1 LPVFIKD
8 FIRNIELT
16 FLALPSILFIFI
28 FSYVPLYGL
37 ILPFKNYNFSDG
49 LFGSPWVG
57 FENFKFLLNSDALIR
72 ITRNTV
78 VMNGL
83 FILFGTL
90 ISLIL
95 ALMLFELARKY
106 IKIYQTM
113 LFVPFF
119 VSWVVAA
126 YAFRAF
132 LDMENGFI
140 NRMLIHFGEE
150 PIMWYSEPKYWP
162 YILVIVAIWK
172 GAGYG
177 AIIYYTGLMG
187 TDSEYYEAATIDGA
201 SRFQQTWHISLPL
214 LKPLISILTIL
225 AIGKIFYGD
234 FGLFYNVTLDSSQL
248 YPTTDI
254 IDTYVY
260 RALKSLGDISMASTA
275 GFYQSIVGFVLV
287 LASNWMVKKANPENS
302 LF

>member
-1 LPVFIKD
+1 MKAIKD
-8 FIRNIELT
+8 FKKNFELT
-16 FLALPSILFIFI
+16 LLALPSIIFIFI
-28 FSYVPLYGL
+28 FCYIPLYGL
-37 ILPFKNYNFSDG
+37 VLPFKNYNYRDG
-49 LFGSPWVG
+49 FFRSSWAG
-57 FENFKFLLNSDALIR
+57 FENFKFLVNSDAIIR

-78 VMNGL
+78 VMNAL
-83 FILFGTL
+83 FIVFGTV

-95 ALMLFELARKY
+95 ALLLFELARKY
-106 IKIYQTM
+106 IKLYQTM
-113 LFVPFF
+113 LFIPFF

-140 NRMLIHFGEE
+140 NRMLEFFGKE
-150 PIMWYSEPKYWP
+150 PIMWYSEPQYWP
-162 YILVIVAIWK
+162 YILVLISIWK

-187 TDSEYYEAATIDGA
+187 ADSEFYEASRIDGA
-201 SRFQQTWHISLPL
+201 TRLQQTWYISLPL
-214 LKPLISILTIL
+214 LKPLISILVIL
-225 AIGKIFYGD
+225 SIGKIFYGD

-248 YPTTDI
+248 YPTTDV

-260 RALKSLGDISMASTA
+260 RALKSLGDISMAATA

-287 LASNWMVKKANPENS
+287 LASNWVVKKVNPDNS